1 MLFAVLFRSNDMGII
16 FLKKPRLKNP
26 VMICGWPGIGNI
38 GFIAVK
44 TLKKSVG
51 AEKFAEIEG
60 CDFFYP
66 RKIRISE
73 GVLDDIEFPTST
85 FYFKKREHGD
95 LIIFIGEEQPRGQK
109 MSYQLGKHVLDI
121 AIRYRCKRIFTSG
134 AAVTL
139 IHHQMKPR
147 VWAVPNRSHLIPE
160 IMRHENTIFMSDI
173 EGHPDQGQIS
183 GLNGLLIG
191 MAGERGIEA
200 LCLMGEFPL
209 YLAHETSYPKG
220 SQSVLEV
227 LSAMIAEDLDSGR
240 LKRWIQRTDAEID
253 KVYQQIPA
261 ELRQQIEK
269 IKLIRQTKPSSLT
282 DEEKEEFFKEVEDF
296 LRGNEQDGESS
307 I

>member
-1 MLFAVLFRSNDMGII
+1 MGIV

-44 TLKKSVG
+44 TLKKGIG

-66 RKIRISE
+66 RKVRIIE
-73 GVLDDIEFPTST
+73 GLVDDIDFPTST
-85 FYFKKREHGD
+85 FYFKKRDHGD
-95 LIIFIGEEQPRGQK
+95 LIIFIGEEQPRGK
-109 MSYQLGKHVLDI
+109 KKSYQIGEHVLDI
-121 AIRYRCKRIFTSG
+121 ATRYRCKRIFTSG
-134 AAVTL
+134 AAVTM

-147 VWAVPNRSHLIPE
+147 VWAVPNRSELIEE
-160 IMRHENTIFMSDI
+160 IIRYKNTILMSDI
-173 EGHPDQGQIS
+173 EGHPAQGQIS

-227 LSAMIAEDLDSGR
+227 LSAMIEADLDLSR

-253 KVYQQIPA
+253 KVYKQIPD
-261 ELRQQIEK
+261 ELRQQIDK
-269 IKLIRQTKPSSLT
+269 IKLTRQTKSSTLT

-307 I
+307 V